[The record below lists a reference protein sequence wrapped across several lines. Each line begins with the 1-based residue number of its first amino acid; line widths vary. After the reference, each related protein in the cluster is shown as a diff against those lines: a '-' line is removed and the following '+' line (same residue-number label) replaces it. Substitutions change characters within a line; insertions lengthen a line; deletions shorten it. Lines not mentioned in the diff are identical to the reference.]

1 MGTFFSKEWVQKN
14 VLRLNDHEI
23 EEMQKQINKEA
34 GSDVEDGGVD
44 IPSDSDGI
52 TRLPP
57 DDDNGGD

>member
-1 MGTFFSKEWVQKN
+1 
-14 VLRLNDHEI
+14 
-23 EEMQKQINKEA
+23 MQKQINKEA

-52 TRLPP
+52 TSLPP